1 VTLRFHI
8 ARAALSSA
16 GVREDKLPRTHSGLI
31 GLFSKHAVLSGFIDQ
46 KLFAVLGQP
55 ARCFNVDHY
64 FAKPI
69 TTAAIGL
76 AQFGMEDTRLRI
88 LPSRK
93 CSS

>member
-1 VTLRFHI
+1 MCVDIEIRQYAAQGHI
-8 ARAALSSA
+8 LDRSGSY
-16 GVREDKLPRTHSGLI
+16 GVKLEYSWGRHFKRRPI
-31 GLFSKHAVLSGFIDQ
+31 C
-46 KLFAVLGQP
+46 

-64 FAKPI
+64 FAKLI

-76 AQFGMEDTRLRI
+76 AQLGMEDTRLRV